1 MDSVLVGPCEEKGCF
16 ALQGLQI
23 IQFKL
28 GSRCLELMRFLLHP
42 PLVLISFI
50 AKVAQSDSVL
60 LVTFPKW
67 KLKHLAFKPFAR
79 L

>member
-42 PLVLISFI
+42 PPVHISFT
-50 AKVAQSDSVL
+50 AACFWGCPL
-60 LVTFPKW
+60 LVYANFVQYVFSRK
-67 KLKHLAFKPFAR
+67 KSA
-79 L
+79 